1 MKNIY
6 KRTLS
11 LLVCLA
17 MIIGILPALAIG
29 ALAQED
35 TTTAP
40 KTYEECDAP
49 VEIVNGDF
57 TLTVNKTTFD
67 VGEEIIISASGPNS
81 KDWIGFFALDQSSSK
96 FWKYVDNIGDG
107 VKTNIIAGQS
117 VPEGEYVIRLQAN
130 DSSKFSDSKAT
141 VVIKVGNPD
150 TGVKG
155 DSSLLSTDK
164 KVYKVGEPIM
174 VTASK
179 AVNYD
184 SWIGIFRFDQYG
196 ANNSV
201 TSGYAWVDHPSK
213 PDAQPNMGVGT
224 AIDFREALKS
234 GWDLNTPGLYMIYYF
249 PSDGATI
256 FANALASTS
265 IVIEGDTAVSYDSVA
280 PSEYWGEDV
289 GGGDVIEPDTP
300 TPDPD
305 PDPENP
311 TPENPDV
318 GGGDDDDDD
327 DTTEFPGSQHIQAD
341 GSVKI
346 VNGDYELYVN
356 KTVYEV
362 GEPILVSGKGSG
374 TKDWIG
380 IFRIQAG
387 ASIKYQ
393 YIENVGDGAIFDLTE
408 NYITGGDYNAT
419 TSSLPEGEY
428 VIRLQANG
436 SDYFEGHKALV
447 RIKIGNPT
455 TTVFGDSSLLS
466 TDKTSYKV
474 GEPIMVTP
482 HMVEGYT
489 DSWVGIYNFNGFNK
503 GSSVAWEWVSTNGDG
518 VAYDVTEGISLK
530 EGVYLI
536 RLLPYD
542 TNDMTTQVAYTV
554 VTVGE
559 DTVASHNTPL
569 VPATNVNVTNGTHSM
584 TVNKTKFE
592 VGEDILVT
600 ATGVGAKDWIG
611 ISFRDSREA
620 TIRWYYITEAGNGN
634 PYNIKNASNIG
645 GNLSAYKDIP
655 AGLYTIYLVEN
666 DQYLKDTYTLS
677 INIAVGDVE
686 DTQNGV
692 TSGGGTATS
701 GEALPPE
708 SAEYTPSGNGYA
720 GGTVTVNMPAEALS
734 KYNIVM
740 YWADENG
747 PLQGYTAHAKA
758 KVYSSIVTYT
768 FSDSVI
774 IPNGATRLLVYSE
787 KNTTGELSEEFIS
800 IDLPQNSAI
809 GDLGAPSTS
818 FFAISDTHIGSTYGE
833 KHFRLM
839 LKDAIALYPN
849 GAPIYIS
856 GDITDH
862 ASASEYEQFMSI
874 FNEVMAE
881 AGADPTKYPLFLAI
895 GNHDYPSAAGTFLQY
910 ATLPNGDHPSDTCY
924 DFWLNGYHYIFLGGD
939 NASGL
944 EASFTEATLAWLDS
958 KLAENR
964 SKERPIFV
972 FLHQPMYNTVSGSLP
987 GEGWDGVTN
996 ETELQAVISKYPEIV
1011 MFNGHTHWEMNSK
1024 GNIFEGTDAL
1034 PIYAFNCASVSYLW
1048 TAFNI
1053 TSGENLY
1060 GSQGYAVDVYDGR
1073 IVVRGRDFI
1082 DSEWIAAAQY
1092 SIEFVS
1098 ECEHDYKPSSLEYP
1112 NGYGSQGIIASTCSK
1127 CGSTSTE
1134 VCEPIIRALGYS
1146 VKESDGGGFGICAG
1160 YAVNHEMRALFESIN
1175 GATTEIGVAMFNC
1188 DFINGESFFENG
1200 RIASEKAKLQVEI
1213 ISDDY
1218 STVNVYLSG
1227 ITEDL
1232 YDLDLA
1238 LCAYVN
1244 VSKSGEQT
1252 KTGFIQATP
1261 SKSVSTIT
1269 KNDGTLRT
1277 VSYNSLK

>member
-6 KRTLS
+6 KRALS
-11 LLVCLA
+11 FILCLCMLVCFLPVMAFSVLA
-17 MIIGILPALAIG
+17 
-29 ALAQED
+29 
-35 TTTAP
+35 
-40 KTYEECDAP
+40 EEETQTETEEVKPDRTGEA
-49 VEIVNGDF
+49 VTIVNGEF
-57 TLTVNKTTFD
+57 TFTINKTVFD
-67 VGEEIIISASGPNS
+67 VGEPILVSGSGPNA
-81 KDWIGFFALDQSSSK
+81 KDWIGIYKVGGDASILWAF
-96 FWKYVDNIGDG
+96 VDSIGDG
-107 VKTNIIAGQS
+107 VQFDLRTDYDRVEQS
-117 VPEGEYVIRLQAN
+117 ALANLPEGEYIVRLLAD
-130 DSSKFSDSKAT
+130 DSSHYSGEKAT
-141 VVIKVGNPD
+141 VKIRIGNPEQTTV
-150 TGVKG
+150 TGDATK
-155 DSSLLSTDK
+155 LSIDK
-164 KVYKVGEPIM
+164 YVYQAGETI
-174 VTASK
+174 
-179 AVNYD
+179 
-184 SWIGIFRFDQYG
+184 
-196 ANNSV
+196 SV
-201 TSGYAWVDHPSK
+201 TSAH
-213 PDAQPNMGVGT
+213 
-224 AIDFREALKS
+224 
-234 GWDLNTPGLYMIYYF
+234 
-249 PSDGATI
+249 
-256 FANALASTS
+256 LASDSWVSMRAYGGFFSKT
-265 IVIEGDTAVSYDSVA
+265 SYDWYWTSSNNSEGVRTFNETRGGEYIFHLFPDQATNWGAIVASVYLFVESDYA
-280 PSEYWGEDV
+280 VTYQSRLPS
-289 GGGDVIEPDTP
+289 GGDVTEPDT
-300 TPDPD
+300 

-311 TPENPDV
+311 GEGGGTTTDPDNPGEGGTTDPDNPGQGGDV
-318 GGGDDDDDD
+318 GGDTGDDD

-428 VIRLQANG
+428 VIRLQENG

-530 EGVYLI
+530 EGIYLI

-542 TNDMTTQVAYTV
+542 TNDMTTQVAYTL

-559 DTVASHNTPL
+559 DTVASHNTPM

-774 IPNGATRLLVYSE
+774 IPNGATRLLIYSE
-787 KNTTGELSEEFIS
+787 NRATGELSEEFIS

-818 FFAISDTHIGSTYGE
+818 FFAISDVHIGSTYGE

-856 GDITDH
+856 GDIADH
-862 ASASEYEQFMSI
+862 GSASEYEQFMSI

-881 AGADPTKYPLFLAI
+881 AGADPTKYPLYLAI

-910 ATLPNGDHPSDTCY
+910 ATLPNGEHPSDTCY

-996 ETELQAVISKYPEIV
+996 EAELQAVISKYPEIV

-1034 PIYAFNCASVSYLW
+1034 PIHAFNCASVSYLW

-1092 SIEFVS
+1092 SVEFVS

-1127 CGSTSTE
+1127 CGSTSIE
-1134 VCEPIIRALGYS
+1134 ACEPIIRALGYS

-1227 ITEDL
+1227 ITEEL